1 MEQFQSKFTLK
12 VTPTQYPV
20 VKVKTITDVVNVLK
34 SYYGDDIEIFESFY
48 VLLLN
53 NANETIGYVKLSQ
66 GGITGTV
73 VDIRLL
79 LKYVIESLATAIVIT
94 HNHPSGK
101 LIASE
106 MDLKLTKKINS
117 ALKLIDVTLLDHVI
131 LTNYGYLSM
140 RENGDL

>member
-53 NANETIGYVKLSQ
+53 NANETLGYVKLSQ

-73 VDIRLL
+73 LDIRLL

-131 LTNYGYLSM
+131 LTKNGYLSM